1 MIQNNIN
8 YVCTC
13 IFSIP
18 FPIVSTALCYRNTLF
33 KQCEREGVQA
43 QPKAQINLNATTISQ
58 AIVSQVKNENGQIL
72 REFITYKFLAT
83 VGKSVDGLNI

>member
-1 MIQNNIN
+1 M
-8 YVCTC
+8 
-13 IFSIP
+13 
-18 FPIVSTALCYRNTLF
+18 
-33 KQCEREGVQA
+33 QA

>member
-8 YVCTC
+8 YLCSC

-18 FPIVSTALCYRNTLF
+18 LPIVYTALCYRNTLF

-43 QPKAQINLNATTISQ
+43 QRKAQIKLNATTMSQ
-58 AIVSQVKNENGQIL
+58 AIISQVKNENGQIL
-72 REFITYKFLAT
+72 REYITYKFLAT
-83 VGKSVDGLNI
+83 VDKSVDGLNI